1 MCTPDLSENYS
12 QKLRQVR
19 HQVEFH
25 HQFEVTL
32 SKQSAERHNFLLVS
46 VGIDSF
52 CLNRRKT
59 PLKKKRSTCRFILDE
74 QPVKTLTLAGY
85 LTIDSGT
92 KQLSPT
98 QWWLT
103 QHLTSFSPFHVL
115 LIFQAC
121 LDQIQSRRQ
130 IFILLHLQK
139 TRGRYA
145 YKSFIVSF

>member
-1 MCTPDLSENYS
+1 MLQSQVPVCTPDLSEIYS
-12 QKLRQVR
+12 QKLQQVR

-98 QWWLT
+98 Q
-103 QHLTSFSPFHVL
+103 
-115 LIFQAC
+115 
-121 LDQIQSRRQ
+121 
-130 IFILLHLQK
+130 
-139 TRGRYA
+139 
-145 YKSFIVSF
+145 